1 MFMAIKLKVIKAKKI
16 INKMEEIC
24 REILMSITDYTTD
37 EISSMLK
44 IKPGTVLSRIH
55 NCRKKLFRILA

>member
-44 IKPGTVLSRIH
+44 IKLGTVLSRKH
-55 NCRKKLFRILA
+55 NCMKKLIRNLP